1 VSEDLAGELAGEA
14 PGSDA
19 LSDDMMRALG
29 QLDADQRALIV
40 MRHLL
45 GYRSAELA
53 RMLDLPAGTVRTRLA
68 RALTRLR
75 ELLEAEAREDS

>member
-1 VSEDLAGELAGEA
+1 
-14 PGSDA
+14 
-19 LSDDMMRALG
+19 MMRALG

>member
-1 VSEDLAGELAGEA
+1 VSADLAAETAGEA
-14 PGSDA
+14 AGADA
-19 LSDDMMRALG
+19 LSDELMRALG
-29 QLDADQRALIV
+29 QLDPDQRALIV

-53 RMLDLPAGTVRTRLA
+53 RMLDLPAGTVRTRLS

-75 ELLEAEAREDS
+75 GLLEAEAREDS